1 MELRVKIKKLHKCA
15 ITPTYSK
22 VGDAGMDLTAIKKYF
37 DIHGNVVYH
46 TGLAIEIPEG
56 YVGLL
61 FPRSSVC
68 KVDLSLSNSVGVID
82 SNYRGEIIVKFKPT
96 PIFEVVD
103 DTEFEEDKFKEYER
117 VMIPEGADNIGLFN
131 VQYGIG
137 ERIAQLIIMP
147 YPKVEFEEVEELT
160 QTERGNGGFGSTG
173 K

>member
-1 MELRVKIKKLHKCA
+1 MELRVKIKKIHKCA
-15 ITPTYSK
+15 VIPTYAK
-22 VGDAGMDLTAIKKYF
+22 KGDAGLDLTAVEKHF
-37 DIHGNVVYH
+37 DIHGNVVYR
-46 TGLAIEIPEG
+46 TGLAVEIPEG

-68 KVDLSLSNSVGVID
+68 KLDLSLCNSVGVID

-96 PIFEVVD
+96 PIFEVAD
-103 DTEFEEDKFKEYER
+103 DTEFEEGKFKEYER
-117 VMIPEGADNIGLFN
+117 VMIPEGADNMNMFNAQYDIG
-131 VQYGIG
+131 V
-137 ERIAQLIIMP
+137 RIAQLIIMP

>member
-1 MELRVKIKKLHKCA
+1 MDLKVKIKKLHKCA

-96 PIFEVVD
+96 LMFECSD
-103 DTEFEEDKFKEYER
+103 RTEIENDKFSGYDR
-117 VMIPEGADNIGLFN
+117 VITPEGDGGMDMFNI
-131 VQYGIG
+131 QYAVG
-137 ERIAQLIIMP
+137 ERIAQLIILP

-160 QTERGNGGFGSTG
+160 QTERGDGGFGSTG